1 MSKCLSGYFQSDQF
15 SQRLQV
21 SRVALWMSKCQPRLG
36 LEMIQ
41 EQACLPQSPSARPST
56 PLTLTSPAK
65 TNLLSTAMLSCLVC
79 SSNCRERTMRAFQ
92 GQKIYRHDF
101 DQKLTRLY
109 LVVGN
114 TRENSMKFEY
124 AMGITIRYNAAE
136 MKWQISIY
144 DEAVLR
150 TNGSSGAPLNS
161 FALGKHSWRKENDSS
176 ECSGDGGEAL
186 CLTQGTWS

>member
-15 SQRLQV
+15 SQRLQA

-41 EQACLPQSPSARPST
+41 EQTCLPQSPSARPST
-56 PLTLTSPAK
+56 PLRLTSPAK
-65 TNLLSTAMLSCLVC
+65 TNLLSTGMLSCLVC

-124 AMGITIRYNAAE
+124 VSNGYNHKIQRSKNE
-136 MKWQISIY
+136 MTDFHLRRSCFEDKWKFW
-144 DEAVLR
+144 
-150 TNGSSGAPLNS
+150 SSFEFFCP
-161 FALGKHSWRKENDSS
+161 R
-176 ECSGDGGEAL
+176 
-186 CLTQGTWS
+186 